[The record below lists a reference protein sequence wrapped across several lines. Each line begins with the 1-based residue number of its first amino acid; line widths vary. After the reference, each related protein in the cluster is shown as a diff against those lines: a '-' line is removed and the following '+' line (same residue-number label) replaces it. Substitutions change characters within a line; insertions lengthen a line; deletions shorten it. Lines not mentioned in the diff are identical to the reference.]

1 MKKFMIALAFAS
13 LGTATVNAQNTV
25 ALNPFWSNWFVQVGV
40 DMSLQNPE
48 YTQDWLK
55 EVFPNGKSF
64 GVNLAIGKWFSPEIA
79 LRAKVQWENGL
90 INSDHQNYKN
100 GAMPYYNGHETFKW
114 VPTKD
119 GGGYG
124 AVSADALINLS
135 NIICGYN
142 ENRVWN
148 FIPFAGAGF
157 LRAFDIRQYTPAL
170 RTGIENTWKLGK
182 RANIY
187 LDLTYTWTTYTFTTG
202 EWGKATPTAT
212 DPAKHHGIL
221 SAELGVG
228 INLGKTNWDK
238 AYSQAEVD
246 ALLRAKQARIDEL
259 EAELNKLRQENARLQ
274 AEIARLQKRIKELED
289 RPTPPA
295 PPARVIGSAATSV
308 FFDKNSTEIK
318 SEKDVVNLQAVADVA
333 KANGN
338 KVVVTGSA
346 DSDTGTPEINQRLS
360 EGRADVV
367 ADKLIELGVPASKIE
382 KVYKGGVHDIEPFNL
397 NRRAVV
403 ELK

>member
-13 LGTATVNAQNTV
+13 LGTVAVNAQRTV
-25 ALNPFWSNWFVQVGV
+25 ALNPFWNNWFVQVGV
-40 DMSLQNPE
+40 DMSLANPA
-48 YTQDWLK
+48 YTSHWAG

-79 LRAKVQWENGL
+79 LRGKIQWENG
-90 INSDHQNYKN
+90 IIDSDHQNRNRAYGLNK
-100 GAMPYYNGHETFKW
+100 GLKW
-114 VPTKD
+114 VPTHD
-119 GGGYG
+119 GGGY
-124 AVSADALINLS
+124 AQVSADAMLNLS
-135 NIICGYN
+135 NIISGYS
-142 ENRVWN
+142 ETRFWN

-187 LDLTYTWTTYTFTTG
+187 LDLTYTWTTYTFTAG

>member
-64 GVNLAIGKWFSPEIA
+64 GVNLAVGKWFSPEIA

-100 GAMPYYNGHETFKW
+100 GAIPFYNGHETFKW

-148 FIPFAGAGF
+148 FIPFAGAG
-157 LRAFDIRQYTPAL
+157 L
-170 RTGIENTWKLGK
+170 
-182 RANIY
+182 
-187 LDLTYTWTTYTFTTG
+187 LTHLLLVSGVLLLQLLLTLLSTTVSS
-202 EWGKATPTAT
+202 P
-212 DPAKHHGIL
+212 
-221 SAELGVG
+221 
-228 INLGKTNWDK
+228 
-238 AYSQAEVD
+238 
-246 ALLRAKQARIDEL
+246 
-259 EAELNKLRQENARLQ
+259 LN
-274 AEIARLQKRIKELED
+274 
-289 RPTPPA
+289 
-295 PPARVIGSAATSV
+295 SV
-308 FFDKNSTEIK
+308 
-318 SEKDVVNLQAVADVA
+318 
-333 KANGN
+333 
-338 KVVVTGSA
+338 
-346 DSDTGTPEINQRLS
+346 
-360 EGRADVV
+360 
-367 ADKLIELGVPASKIE
+367 
-382 KVYKGGVHDIEPFNL
+382 
-397 NRRAVV
+397 
-403 ELK
+403 